1 MSCCQE
7 CGQMLLERSELCADC
22 ASRRALEQSDIDDS
36 VESARDMA
44 GTDLTRQVAIA
55 RFQSGAEAGFF
66 ADELCRE
73 TGVATDVLARE
84 RFDAVHAVWSV
95 DYILLVD
102 RHQAEC
108 TAQALALLVEATGG
122 ECGDD
127 SCDGSRASDLPA
139 GVWVPLILTLAAG
152 SIACFGIER
161 LDHRPRPPALV
172 VGDRRED
179 PELWDVLTAT
189 RGTWVQEIEGGA
201 GTRELTLDADGHSAR
216 LREDH
221 DGDGRFDREW
231 NFSWKKR

>member
-1 MSCCQE
+1 MSCCPE
-7 CGQMLLERSELCADC
+7 CGQLFSGRTEICPSC
-22 ASRRALEQSDIDDS
+22 ASRLAQGEFDVPGE
-36 VESARDMA
+36 VELAEDRGAADGA
-44 GTDLTRQVAIA
+44 RQVAIA

-73 TGVATDVLARE
+73 TGVAAEVLARE

-102 RHQAEC
+102 RPQAEC
-108 TAQALALLVEATGG
+108 SARALAALVEATGG

-127 SCDGSRASDLPA
+127 ANDESRVSDLPV

-161 LDHRPRPPALV
+161 LDHRPRPAALV
-172 VGDRRED
+172 VGDRREP
-179 PELWDVLTAT
+179 PELWEVLTAT
-189 RGTWVQEIEGGA
+189 RGTWVQQLEGGI
-201 GTRELTLDADGHSAR
+201 GTRELTLDRDRHRAR

-231 NFSWKKR
+231 DFSWKKR

>member
-7 CGQMLLERSELCADC
+7 CGEPLSERDETCPACA
-22 ASRRALEQSDIDDS
+22 ARREHDEPDVPGDA
-36 VESARDMA
+36 VSAADE
-44 GTDLTRQVAIA
+44 GDFGIKGQVAIA

-66 ADELCRE
+66 ADELSRE
-73 TGVATDVLARE
+73 TGTATEE

-102 RHQAEC
+102 RDAAEQS
-108 TAQALALLVEATGG
+108 ARALASLVEATGG
-122 ECGDD
+122 ECGEEPGDN
-127 SCDGSRASDLPA
+127 APVSDLPA

-161 LDHRPRPPALV
+161 LDHRPRPAALV
-172 VGDRRED
+172 VGDRRE
-179 PELWDVLTAT
+179 PAELWEVLTAT
-189 RGTWVQEIEGGA
+189 RGTWVQRLEGGT
-201 GTRELTLDADGHSAR
+201 GSRELTLDRDRHSAR

-231 NFSWKKR
+231 EFSWKKR